1 MMARKAKSKKEKIV
15 YLLNNRVPV
24 GEIAKALKVSTSY
37 VYLIRSEMQVKTQDA
52 GIAVLAKPLGK
63 SEPVGIT
70 TLTAQ
75 SPMPEP
81 KPKPVQLSWWQKVVK
96 WVKGE

>member
-1 MMARKAKSKKEKIV
+1 MARKAKSKKEKIV
-15 YLLNNRVPV
+15 CMLNKHVPV
-24 GEIAKALKVSTSY
+24 SEIAKSLKVSTSY

-52 GIAVLAKPLGK
+52 GIVVLTKPVDK